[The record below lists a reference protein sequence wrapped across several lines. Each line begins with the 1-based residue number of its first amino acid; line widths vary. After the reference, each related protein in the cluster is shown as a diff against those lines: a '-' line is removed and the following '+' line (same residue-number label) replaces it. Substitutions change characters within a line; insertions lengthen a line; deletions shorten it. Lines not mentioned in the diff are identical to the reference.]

1 MYAGIVSLLSRRDG
15 NDDVVLGMSS
25 KEGESVDF
33 SKEVKIVEDP
43 KINVWL
49 TKVNNEMMN
58 SLAIELEKSVLE
70 IQDLNKNRMQT
81 IQIHPA

>member
-49 TKVNNEMMN
+49 TKVNDEMMN
-58 SLAIELEKSVLE
+58 SLAIELEKSVIE
-70 IQDLNKNRMQT
+70 IQDLSKNRM
-81 IQIHPA
+81 

>member
-58 SLAIELEKSVLE
+58 SLAIELEKSVVE
-70 IQDLNKNRMQT
+70 I
-81 IQIHPA
+81 